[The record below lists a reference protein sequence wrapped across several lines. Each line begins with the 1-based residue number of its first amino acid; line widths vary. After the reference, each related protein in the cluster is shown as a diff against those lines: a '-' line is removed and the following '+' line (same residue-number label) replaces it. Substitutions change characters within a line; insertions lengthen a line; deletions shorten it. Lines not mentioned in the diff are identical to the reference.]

1 MPLIAL
7 LTVLLLSLA
16 VPATAAASL
25 DNQRDAFR
33 TALAH
38 AEAGRWDR
46 VEPGLA
52 ALQGY
57 PLLPDLRAAF
67 LRSRLGRVDDAEV
80 RAFLAGHPDL
90 GFSAS
95 LRRQW
100 AHSLARREAWADYL
114 ELYRAH
120 YATRGNVTLDCH
132 AFTARLR
139 LGAAPEQSAPDTADP
154 ALVAA
159 ALERWLSPVS
169 QPEACDPAFAWL
181 ESQGEL
187 TDERRRQR
195 IALALEVG
203 EFRLAR
209 WLARPLGE
217 TAVAEVSR
225 WSRLHAAPAKY
236 LASVD
241 DWRDTPRDR
250 ALLLY
255 GFQRLA
261 SAEPELAARRW
272 PAFRAVFA
280 FAAAER
286 TLVDRRIALVHAWRH
301 LPGAAAMLAAL
312 PADSH
317 DADTRTWA
325 VRLAIRAQDWRA
337 VEAGLAQLD
346 AATAAEPVWR
356 YWRAR
361 MLEATGRTPTARPIY
376 AALATERGYYS
387 FMAADRL
394 DAEYNWQHAD
404 TPPDEALLA
413 TLARRP
419 DLVRAREL
427 FLVGLENHGRIEWQ
441 RAVAR
446 LAPPER
452 AQAGIL
458 AKRWGWYSRAITAA
472 TGAGLVNDLDLR
484 FPLPWRPLIE
494 AQSERAGISS
504 AWVYGVTRSESLFM
518 PDASSGAGAVG
529 LMQLM
534 PATGRQ
540 TAPRA
545 GVRFRGYRTLLDP
558 EANVA
563 LGTTYLAEMLAR
575 YGNHRVLA
583 TAAYNA
589 GPNRVDRW
597 LPDDASL
604 PADAWVDSMPY
615 RETRG
620 YVQRVL
626 ASEAVFQWR
635 MSGQTVR
642 ITEAMQ
648 PVPPRLAGGA
658 AASP

>member
-7 LTVLLLSLA
+7 CTALLLSLA
-16 VPATAAASL
+16 TPATAAATL
-25 DNQRDAFR
+25 DSQRDAFR
-33 TALAH
+33 AGLAH

-46 VEPGLA
+46 VEPELA

-80 RAFLAGHPDL
+80 RAFLAAHPEL
-90 GFSAS
+90 GFSDG

-100 AHSLARREAWADYL
+100 AHSLARRGAWGDYL
-114 ELYRAH
+114 EVYEQH
-120 YATRGNVTLDCH
+120 YATRNDTTLDCH

-139 LGAAPEQSAPDTADP
+139 RGATAGL
-154 ALVAA
+154 AEA
-159 ALERWLSPVS
+159 ALARWLSPVS
-169 QPEACDPAFAWL
+169 QPEACDPAFEWL
-181 ESQGEL
+181 AAQREL

-195 IALALEVG
+195 MTLALEVG

-209 WLARPLGE
+209 WLARPLGDA
-217 TAVAEVSR
+217 AVAEVDR
-225 WSRLHAAPAKY
+225 WSRIHADPVTRLGAP
-236 LASVD
+236 D
-241 DWRDTPRDR
+241 DWRDTPRER

-272 PAFRAVFA
+272 PAFRATFA
-280 FAAAER
+280 FEDAER
-286 TLVDRRIALVHAWRH
+286 ALVDRRIALVHAWRH
-301 LPGAAAMLAAL
+301 LPGAADLLATL

-325 VRLAIRAQDWRA
+325 VRLAIRAQDWQA
-337 VEAGLAQLD
+337 VEAGLARLD
-346 AATAAEPVWR
+346 AGTAAEPVWR
-356 YWRAR
+356 YWQAR
-361 MLEATGRTPTARPIY
+361 MLEATGRAPAARPVY

-394 DAEYNWQHAD
+394 DADYNWQHAD
-404 TPPDEALLA
+404 TAPDEAMLA
-413 TLARRP
+413 ALARRP

-427 FLVGLENHGRIEWQ
+427 FHVGLENHGRIEWQ

-494 AQSERAGISS
+494 AQSARAGISS

-518 PDASSGAGAVG
+518 PDASSGAGAIG
-529 LMQLM
+529 LMQLL

-540 TAPRA
+540 TAPQA
-545 GVRFRGYRTLLDP
+545 GVSFRGYQTLLDP
-558 EANVA
+558 ETNVA

-575 YGNHRVLA
+575 FGNHRVLA

-648 PVPPRLAGGA
+648 PVPPRAGSA
-658 AASP
+658 AGVAP